1 MSESAFFQARD
12 LDFRFGQRRILQ
24 GLSLT
29 LQRGE
34 ALVLFGPNG
43 AGKTTLL
50 RLLATLLKPS
60 RGEAFLDGLSLSRKS
75 DRALVRRRIGFLSHH
90 SMLYERL
97 TARDNL
103 NFYARM
109 YGVENP
115 ERRCGELF
123 EQVELEGREDDP
135 VEEYSR
141 GMQQRL
147 ALARALVHDPDLVL
161 LDEPFSGLD
170 PRATQRLGDLLAD
183 LARRGKA
190 VLFTSHDLEAG
201 LSMAHRV
208 AILWG
213 GKLAYEARREGLTLN
228 TLAYAYAS
236 LSGRVA

>member
-1 MSESAFFQARD
+1 MSLAAVLQARD
-12 LDFRFGQRRILQ
+12 LEFRFGQRRILQ

-34 ALVLFGPNG
+34 ALALFGPNG

-50 RLLATLLKPS
+50 RLLATLLHPS
-60 RGEAFLDGLSLSRKS
+60 KGEAHLDGISLTRRSE
-75 DRALVRRRIGFLSHH
+75 RAMARRRIGFLSHQ

-103 NFYARM
+103 RFYARM
-109 YGVENP
+109 YGVVDP
-115 ERRCGELF
+115 ERRCTELF

-147 ALARALVHDPDLVL
+147 ALARALIHDPDLVL

-170 PRATQRLGDLLAD
+170 PRATRRLGALLAD
-183 LARRGKA
+183 LARRGKT
-190 VLFTSHDLEAG
+190 VLFTSHDLETG

-208 AILWG
+208 AILRG
-213 GKLAYEARREGLTLN
+213 GTLAYEARREGLTLDA
-228 TLAYAYAS
+228 LARAYAS
-236 LSGRVA
+236 LAEQVA

>member
-1 MSESAFFQARD
+1 MSLAAFVQAHD
-12 LDFRFGQRRILQ
+12 LHFRFGQRPILQ
-24 GLSLT
+24 GLSLN
-29 LQRGE
+29 LQQGE
-34 ALVLFGPNG
+34 ALALFGPNG

-50 RLLATLLKPS
+50 RLLATLLQPS
-60 RGEAFLDGLSLSRKS
+60 KGEVFLDGISLARRSE
-75 DRALVRRRIGFLSHH
+75 RAKARRRIGFLSHH

-97 TARDNL
+97 TARENL
-103 NFYARM
+103 RFYARM
-109 YGVENP
+109 YGVEDP
-115 ERRCGELF
+115 ERRCAALF
-123 EQVELEGREDDP
+123 EQVELVGREDDP

-147 ALARALVHDPDLVL
+147 ALARALVHDPELIL

-170 PRATQRLGDLLAD
+170 PRATLRLGSLLAD

-213 GKLAYEARREGLTLN
+213 GTLGYEARREGLTLDV
-228 TLAYAYAS
+228 LARAYAS
-236 LSGRVA
+236 LAERVA